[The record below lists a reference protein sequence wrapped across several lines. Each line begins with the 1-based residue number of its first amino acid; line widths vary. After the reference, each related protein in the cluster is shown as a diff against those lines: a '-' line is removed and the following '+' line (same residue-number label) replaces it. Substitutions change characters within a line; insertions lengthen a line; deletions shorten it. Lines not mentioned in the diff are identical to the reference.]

1 MSDDSATAPSS
12 AARSRRPQPLSAA
25 PTWLAPTVRRLM
37 WQAAGVVIVAW
48 LAVALVRELRG
59 LLAILAVALFFA
71 LAMEPAVNRL
81 HARRGLSRG
90 AATGVVFLVLAAA
103 VALVLFLL
111 IPGVTSAADSVG
123 SRLPTL
129 LDDLRGWG
137 IRIGNAS
144 TGEEA
149 AAALEGSVRSW
160 LRDDAG
166 RLLGLA
172 SSAVGVLFQ
181 TITVATFTF
190 YFAADAPRIRRGLL
204 TRLPPERQQ
213 RLGWAIDTAIEQ
225 TGGYFYSRL
234 ILLIINA
241 AFGFLVLVAVGLPW
255 LVAVPL
261 AVFQGFFAEFIPA
274 VGTYIGAAVP
284 VLVTLGLLGVWR
296 ALVVVAFVVAYQQV
310 ENIWL
315 APRVSARTMEV
326 NGAVAFGAAIAGGAL
341 GGPIGAFMA
350 LPLAALIIA
359 FMRTYGR
366 SYPLAYDSPHDR
378 TPVNGP
384 RKPRGRR
391 TIFQRTRQ

>member
-1 MSDDSATAPSS
+1 
-12 AARSRRPQPLSAA
+12 
-25 PTWLAPTVRRLM
+25 
-37 WQAAGVVIVAW
+37 
-48 LAVALVRELRG
+48 LAVAVVGQLRG

-71 LAMEPAVNRL
+71 LAMEPAVGRL

-90 AATGVVFLVLAAA
+90 AATGVVFLVLAVA
-103 VALVLFLL
+103 VAIVFLLL
-111 IPGVTSAADSVG
+111 IPGLTSAADSVG

-137 IRIGNAS
+137 IRIGDAS
-144 TGEEA
+144 TGDEA
-149 AAALEGSVRSW
+149 AATLEASVRSW

-172 SSAVGVLFQ
+172 SSAVGVVFQ
-181 TITVATFTF
+181 TVTVATFTF
-190 YFAADAPRIRRGLL
+190 YFAAEAPRIRRGLL

-213 RLGWAIDTAIEQ
+213 RLGWAMDTAIEQ

-255 LVAVPL
+255 LVALPL
-261 AVFQGFFAEFIPA
+261 AIFQGFFAEFIPA
-274 VGTYIGAAVP
+274 VGTYIGAAIP
-284 VLVTLGLLGVWR
+284 V
-296 ALVVVAFVVAYQQV
+296 VVAYQQL

-359 FMRTYGR
+359 FIRTYGR
-366 SYPLAYDSPHDR
+366 SYPLAYDSPHDQP
-378 TPVNGP
+378 PVNGSPTP
-384 RKPRGRR
+384 RERK
-391 TIFQRTRQ
+391 TIFQRTRR